1 MEERKPEEQKSQDEG
16 TQRESFSFLQETIKP
31 KPVTGGQIALQLS
44 KMAVYGL
51 IIGAAACCGFYALRP
66 WAQETFHEEAQ
77 EVTLPKDEEEEPE
90 PVQEEEEE
98 KEPEQIGRASCR
110 ERV

>member
-51 IIGAAACCGFYALRP
+51 IIGQQPAAAFTHFGPGLRRHFTRRP
-66 WAQETFHEEAQ
+66 
-77 EVTLPKDEEEEPE
+77 
-90 PVQEEEEE
+90 
-98 KEPEQIGRASCR
+98 RR
-110 ERV
+110 